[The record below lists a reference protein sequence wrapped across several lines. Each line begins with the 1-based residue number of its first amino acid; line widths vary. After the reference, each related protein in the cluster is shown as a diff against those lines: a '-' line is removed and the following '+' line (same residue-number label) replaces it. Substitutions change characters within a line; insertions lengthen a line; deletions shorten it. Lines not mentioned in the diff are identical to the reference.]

1 MTKKVIDHLAKNYKK
16 IREEVSES
24 MGGKI
29 LDHEAKDILRRG
41 YDRGYGNG
49 YGNGYDE
56 GIKVTIAQFVKDGII
71 GIADGA
77 KRLGLKEEELAKYM

>member
-1 MTKKVIDHLAKNYKK
+1 MDFPLLNEIFGTNNYKK

-41 YDRGYGNG
+41 YDS
-49 YGNGYDE
+49 GYDD
-56 GIKVTIAQFVKDGII
+56 GMKVTIVQFVKDGII
-71 GIADGA
+71 GIAEGA
-77 KRLGLKEEELAKYM
+77 KRLGLKEEEFAKYI